1 MKVLIVGAGLAGLA
15 CGQILHERGS
25 EVTILE
31 AGDGVGGR
39 VRTDAHDGFL
49 LDRGFQVLFTAYPAV
64 NRLLDRPGLL
74 LRYFDPGAII
84 AHRTHRYMLTDPLRD
99 PAHGLRALFS
109 PVVSLADKLR
119 TLALAADLRAQ
130 TIDEL
135 LSGEDESTLSYLQ
148 GRGFSANY
156 INGFI
161 RPFYGGIFL
170 DRSLATSAK
179 CFRFD
184 FKMLAEGDTAV
195 PAAGIGAIPAQL
207 AALLGDRVRLGVRVT
222 RLLHGADNAV
232 RGVQSA
238 DGTEWVADRVV
249 LAVEAPEAAR
259 LTGLPMPE
267 DHVGTI
273 NLYWAG
279 PQSVYRGRKI
289 VLNANPR
296 PFLNHVMQITNV
308 APDYAPAGQHL
319 LSGTVLGV
327 PPGDDTALFAQGL
340 TDLRRIFAGDK
351 AALAALDTL
360 RPLAVYRIPYSQ
372 VAQPPGLHPTLPD
385 NATPIPNLFFAAEFT
400 EASSQNAALISGEKA
415 AALVV
420 GGAGLGIGG

>member
-15 CGQILHERGS
+15 CGQILHEQG
-25 EVTILE
+25 VDVQVLE
-31 AGDGVGGR
+31 ASDGVGGR
-39 VRTDAHDGFL
+39 VRTDRQDGFL
-49 LDRGFQVLFTAYPAV
+49 LDRGFQVLFTAYPAA
-64 NRLLDRPGLL
+64 NRRLDLPGLL

-84 AHRTHRYMLTDPLRD
+84 AQRTHRYTLTDPLRD
-99 PAHGLRALFS
+99 PGSGLRALFS

-119 TLALAADLRAQ
+119 TVALAADLRAQ
-130 TIDEL
+130 TIDEV
-135 LSGEDESTLSYLQ
+135 LSGADESTLAYLQ
-148 GRGFSANY
+148 GRGFSPGY

-184 FKMLAEGDTAV
+184 FKMLAEGDIAV

-222 RLLHGADNAV
+222 RLLRDDDGTV

-238 DGTEWVADRVV
+238 DGTEWTADRVV

-267 DHVGTI
+267 AHVGTV

-279 PQSVYRGRKI
+279 PQPVYRGRKI

-296 PFLNHVMQITNV
+296 PFLNHVIQITNV
-308 APDYAPAGQHL
+308 APDYAPDGQHL
-319 LSGTVLGV
+319 LSASVLGV
-327 PPGDDTALFAQGL
+327 PPDDDTALFAQGL
-340 TDLRRIFAGDK
+340 TDVRRIFEGDNT
-351 AALAALDTL
+351 ALAAIDTL
-360 RPLAVYRIPYSQ
+360 RPLALYRIPYSQ
-372 VAQPPGLHPTLPD
+372 FAQPPGIHPTLPD
-385 NATPIPNLFFAAEFT
+385 NATPIPGLLFAAEFT

-415 AALVV
+415 AALLMS
-420 GGAGLGIGG
+420 GP